1 MVPADKAQVQ
11 DITTLANAP
20 YTLDNKVPEQYQ
32 AFVRLIR
39 HSA

>member
-1 MVPADKAQVQ
+1 MVPADTAQVQ
-11 DITTLANAP
+11 DISTLANAP
-20 YTLDNKVPEQYQ
+20 HALNNKVPEKYQ

>member
-1 MVPADKAQVQ
+1 MVPADKALVR
-11 DITTLANAP
+11 DISTLANALHA
-20 YTLDNKVPEQYQ
+20 LDNKVPEQYQ